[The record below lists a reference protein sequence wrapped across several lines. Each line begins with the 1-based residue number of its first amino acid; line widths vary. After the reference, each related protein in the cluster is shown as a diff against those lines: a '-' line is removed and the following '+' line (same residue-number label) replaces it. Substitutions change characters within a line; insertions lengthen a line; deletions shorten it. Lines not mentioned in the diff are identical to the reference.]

1 MKNKMKNLFCKI
13 SDAVLLA
20 GLIILVIGLYYLVI
34 KAGIPYQ
41 DPTVEMQIQYAIHHG
56 IGSVLSKV
64 GVILALCGG
73 IAWLVSRRVEHDRI
87 DKVR

>member
-20 GLIILVIGLYYLVI
+20 GLTILMIGLYYLVI

-56 IGSVLSKV
+56 IGSVLSKT
-64 GVILALCGG
+64 GLILAVLGG
-73 IAWLVSRRVEHDRI
+73 IARVIAWRVERG
-87 DKVR
+87 

>member
-41 DPTVEMQIQYAIHHG
+41 DPTVEMQIQYAINEG
-56 IGSVLSKV
+56 IGSILSKT
-64 GVILALCGG
+64 GLILAVCGG
-73 IAWLVSRRVEHDRI
+73 IARVVVWRVGSDW
-87 DKVR
+87 KV